1 MRQLKI
7 TTQVTNRD
15 SASVDRYLL
24 EVNQKSILL
33 SAEEEVELAK
43 KIRENNDHIAIN
55 KLVSANLRF
64 VISVAKKY
72 QNQ

>member
-1 MRQLKI
+1 MRQIKI
-7 TTQVTNRD
+7 TNQVTNRD

-24 EVNQKSILL
+24 EVSQKSVLL